1 MGLPSALLPGIER
14 ELHTYLHDP
23 GQRAQARHIVAE
35 AIAEQRPDVVIA
47 HSLGGLVAYEALWER
62 PELSVDLLVTL
73 GAPLGLDAVF
83 DRLAPAP
90 ADGRGQR
97 PPGVRRWVNLAGT
110 DDPLAVPRDLTE
122 RFDGVS
128 VNIECEGLGLGTLLT
143 QGYGYLRSVE
153 LATVLSRQLGDGGDR
168 DREK

>member
-1 MGLPSALLPGIER
+1 LD
-14 ELHTYLHDP
+14 TYLNDP
-23 GQRAQARHIVAE
+23 AQRAQARHIVAE
-35 AIAEQRPDVVIA
+35 AIAGRRPDVVIA

-62 PELSVDLLVTL
+62 PDLSVDLLVTL

-83 DRLAPAP
+83 DRLEPAP
-90 ADGRGQR
+90 VDGRGRR

-128 VNIECEGLGLGTLLT
+128 VNIQCEGLGLGTILT
-143 QGYGYLRSVE
+143 QGYGYLHSVE
-153 LATVLSRQLGDGGDR
+153 LATVLSQHLGEG
-168 DREK
+168 